1 MATPLL
7 KQGSRGAEVRQLQQ
21 FLKDKGYYK
30 GNVDAIFG
38 PQTAAAVKA
47 FQQAQGL
54 KVDAIVGPQTWGAIN
69 ALKAA
74 SQPAKTTA
82 SKPASTTTP
91 KTAAQSPTVPQN
103 APLGYLTYTPLT
115 DEELRRM
122 AEERVSPTY
131 SANVEAAKQAAERSK
146 QALEQQKEQIE
157 RLYGTRRSE
166 LQELYDIE
174 RQRASDEAL
183 KRGLARSSYAADRQ
197 AQVGELEA
205 KALQQLQSDLAL
217 DIKQIDQQI
226 VTLEQQLA
234 DSLKRLDIDRAT
246 EIRSIIDQLKQEQE
260 NKLLQIQQYNNQ
272 LAAQERQEQFQREQF
287 DWQKALQEWE
297 KQFKQKQFDWQKYID
312 QQQLALAKARA
323 AGGGGRGRATTSNV
337 SPYQLAYNNVF
348 NSKDPVATFNSKK
361 YQYMS
366 VLSSN
371 EFQALQAAV
380 NAYAAQRKSVQTT
393 PKSST
398 STNLKSKLQQAVGRG
413 ATIH

>member
-38 PQTAAAVKA
+38 PKTAAAVKA

-69 ALKAA
+69 ALKAT

-157 RLYGTRRSE
+157 RLYGTRRGE

-246 EIRSIIDQLKQEQE
+246 EIRSAIDQLKQEQE

-312 QQQLALAKARA
+312 QQQLALARARA
-323 AGGGGRGRATTSNV
+323 AGGRGGGRATTSNV
-337 SPYQLAYNNVF
+337 SPYQLAYNDVF
-348 NSKDPVATFNSKK
+348 NSSNPAGTFVQKK

-366 VLSSN
+366 VLSPQEYQSL
-371 EFQALQAAV
+371 EAAV
-380 NAYAAQRKSVQTT
+380 NAYAAQQ
-393 PKSST
+393 
-398 STNLKSKLQQAVGRG
+398 KSKQRLSNVQKQRSSSGYINYDALIVGGNR
-413 ATIH
+413 